1 MTWGSKRSDYIFEVG
16 QFITFF
22 GSKVMKKVCILKLL
36 NNSTLDYTRP
46 ILAYYVLS
54 DARNKSSDLA
64 FEFPHDQ
71 NISTC
76 PGCKFV
82 TNSLKTCEVSRA
94 CQSENLKVTYQRT
107 L

>member
-1 MTWGSKRSDYIFEVG
+1 MTWGSKLSDYIFEVG

-36 NNSTLDYTRP
+36 NNSILDYTRP
-46 ILAYYVLS
+46 ISAFYVLS
-54 DARNKSSDLA
+54 DAGNKSSDLA
-64 FEFPHDQ
+64 FEFSHDQ

-76 PGCKFV
+76 PGYKFG

-94 CQSENLKVTYQRT
+94 GQSEDLN
-107 L
+107 